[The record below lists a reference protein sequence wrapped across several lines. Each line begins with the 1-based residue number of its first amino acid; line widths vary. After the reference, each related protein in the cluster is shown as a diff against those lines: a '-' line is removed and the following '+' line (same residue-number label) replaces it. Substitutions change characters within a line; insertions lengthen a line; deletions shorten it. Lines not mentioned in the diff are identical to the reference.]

1 MKVGAAL
8 NSLRPP
14 DGAPVPRVA
23 AWYENPVHH
32 EQTGKELL
40 NWLSKEAPI
49 ESTMTPQDRLPNG
62 LASGMMAILVDWE
75 ASRPDD
81 ADSGF
86 HTVHNVTVGG
96 SAVLGRLTHA
106 TVKIPTRSIQCVE
119 YVIVKQAVHGPVSKG
134 GHGQLRF
141 VFDPDNRPKIL
152 GPEAEALFR
161 DPYVDDLIMSWEAWR
176 PPLMMWDYEAGL
188 DPKNFTLTA
197 RLTAGHVR
205 FTNDAL
211 RSNFWHCYPLA
222 LPEVEGAA
230 DTVLHTALLMGD
242 ALMRR
247 VIGEMVDLEQIDSTT
262 IPDAECWS
270 GEDICKLKSKLSWD
284 QIPDDDAREQFSTD
298 DISYHLLER
307 SCIALAL
314 AQIDFAM
321 EWIHQNHD
329 LGPRRRVN
337 IAPDTLPEFFD
348 SIVAKDRKGALRGM
362 PEALEWFSTHQT
374 VLPGKSFRLL
384 EDAGLLKQDDRG
396 KTINYVY
403 DVNRVT
409 PYGRLNNNLMM

>member
-1 MKVGAAL
+1 
-8 NSLRPP
+8 
-14 DGAPVPRVA
+14 
-23 AWYENPVHH
+23 
-32 EQTGKELL
+32 
-40 NWLSKEAPI
+40 
-49 ESTMTPQDRLPNG
+49 
-62 LASGMMAILVDWE
+62 
-75 ASRPDD
+75 
-81 ADSGF
+81 
-86 HTVHNVTVGG
+86 
-96 SAVLGRLTHA
+96 
-106 TVKIPTRSIQCVE
+106 
-119 YVIVKQAVHGPVSKG
+119 
-134 GHGQLRF
+134 
-141 VFDPDNRPKIL
+141 
-152 GPEAEALFR
+152 
-161 DPYVDDLIMSWEAWR
+161 
-176 PPLMMWDYEAGL
+176 
-188 DPKNFTLTA
+188 
-197 RLTAGHVR
+197 
-205 FTNDAL
+205 
-211 RSNFWHCYPLA
+211 
-222 LPEVEGAA
+222 VEGVA
-230 DTVLHTALLMGD
+230 DTILHTALLMGD

-362 PEALEWFSTHQT
+362 PEALEWFSKHQT
-374 VLPGKSFRLL
+374 VLPGNSFRLL